1 MAKPRIFIS
10 STFYDLRQVRADL
23 ERFIKEMGYESVRNE
38 TGSIPY
44 GKDLKLEEY
53 CYREISGIDI
63 LVGIVGGRFGSMSGK
78 SNYSVTQT
86 EIKTALEQNKNV
98 YLFIDKNVHS
108 EYQTYLINK
117 ENKKTQ
123 YRYADDIKIYHFI
136 EEIYALPKN
145 NVIQSFET
153 AQDIINFLREQ
164 WAGLLKD
171 LLTQDQNRNN
181 YENISSKV
189 NELNEVSSTLQTY
202 LENVLKSVNADNS
215 TEVISKEQER
225 LQKLQLIRKV
235 EKIDYISHLI
245 RAHDIET
252 EQIVEILYK
261 VKNITELKIELN
273 SQSSSNVNEEDSHD
287 YNCMFDYDNIDD
299 INEARRILNLSEFEL
314 TEEEIKKINDQPD
327 ILKEL
332 KNKFLEDKFRKDFK
346 KKISG
351 KKK

>member
-63 LVGIVGGRFGSMSGK
+63 LVGIIGGRFGSVSGK
-78 SNYSVTQT
+78 SNYSITQT

-123 YRYADDIKIYHFI
+123 YRYADDIKIYQFI
-136 EEIYALPKN
+136 EEVFALPKN
-145 NVIQSFET
+145 NIIQSFET
-153 AQDIINFLREQ
+153 AQDIISFLREQ

-181 YENISSKV
+181 YENISGKV

-215 TEVISKEQER
+215 NEVISKEQHR
-225 LQKLQLIRKV
+225 LQKLQLIRKI
-235 EKIDYISHLI
+235 EKLNYINHLI
-245 RAHDIET
+245 RAHDVET
-252 EQIVEILYK
+252 EEVVEILNK
-261 VKNITELKIELN
+261 VNNLSELKNELN
-273 SQSSSNVNEEDSHD
+273 EKSTLNSNDDDEFTYS
-287 YNCMFDYDNIDD
+287 CMFEYENIEDL
-299 INEARRILNLSEFEL
+299 NEARRILSLPEFEISKND
-314 TEEEIKKINDQPD
+314 IKIIEDDPD
-327 ILKEL
+327 YLKEL
-332 KNKFLEDKFRKDFK
+332 KSKFSEE
-346 KKISG
+346 KISNKNRG
-351 KKK
+351 RKK